1 MGGLSASR
9 HALEGAAIAPG
20 TDATRRALSDPV
32 RRLPV
37 PREPLP
43 DDLFE
48 RRGPLFM
55 LDPDLFAKNLR
66 IARRGAAGGPSGMT
80 SEHLRRCWR
89 IMRT

>member
-1 MGGLSASR
+1 MGELSASR
-9 HALEGAAIAPG
+9 HALEGAALAPG

-32 RRLPV
+32 RRPPV

-55 LDPDLFAKNLR
+55 LDPDLSRR
-66 IARRGAAGGPSGMT
+66 ISVLPAAVQRVVHQG
-80 SEHLRRCWR
+80 
-89 IMRT
+89 